1 MNINPVDEFR
11 NAFFDKLIKEEQEK
25 KRALELAQK
34 NCFHSYNIMGIVN
47 QNGYQERTCCKCGHS
62 AVKSVRIWEGT
73 KNGSCIIA

>member
-25 KRALELAQK
+25 TRAKELTQK
-34 NCFHSYNIMGIVN
+34 NCFHRYSIIGSINH
-47 QNGYQERTCCKCGHS
+47 NGYQERSCSKCGHS
-62 AVKSVRIWEGT
+62 VIKSIRIWNGT